1 MLSGTETWPTKREK
15 ESALSTA
22 DRRMVRE
29 ISGMKL
35 SDKVGCIKMRERL
48 GLEDTMAVLQR
59 NRLQWYGYDVL

>member
-1 MLSGTETWPTKREK
+1 
-15 ESALSTA
+15 
-22 DRRMVRE
+22 MVRE